1 MKTAVPL
8 APLGEKLMLPSR
20 NGRLQCWSATTKD
33 GQWAFAR
40 EEDETTSWTVTHL
53 PTRTVVDSCVGTLT
67 DCRAYVA
74 SGQAQADLERIRAA
88 SKGEGN
94 G

>member
-1 MKTAVPL
+1 MTAL
-8 APLGEKLMLPSR
+8 APVDKQMLPSR
-20 NGRLQCWSATTKD
+20 GGRRQCWAAQTKD
-33 GQWAFAR
+33 GTWAFAR

-53 PTRTVVDSCVGTLT
+53 PTRTVMDSCVGTLT

-74 SGQAQADLERIRAA
+74 TGQAQEDLERIQVEAA
-88 SKGEGN
+88 KNGEGN